1 MTPFQLKIKG
11 ILAGEYIIPQCE
23 INLEDRL
30 WSRQYV
36 EEYENITDK
45 EKAEQLKKYKE
56 YQREYHREYYRRKLA
71 KGKKP
76 QEHTTPESTKGRVKK
91 YNSKVCIYFGK
102 EVKLG
107 TLIQRLFKLYGSYPE
122 ATKRAKEYLCE
133 S

>member
-1 MTPFQLKIKG
+1 M
-11 ILAGEYIIPQCE
+11 IPQCDV
-23 INLEDRL
+23 NLENRL
-30 WSRQYV
+30 WERQYIIEDV
-36 EEYENITDK
+36 NLTEDEEERIR
-45 EKAEQLKKYKE
+45 KYKE

-91 YNSKVCIYFGK
+91 YNSKICVYFGQ

-122 ATKRAKEYLCE
+122 ATKKAKQYLRQ

>member
-1 MTPFQLKIKG
+1 MTKFQLRLKG
-11 ILAGEYIIPQCE
+11 ILEGTYMVPQQD
-23 INLEDRL
+23 INLENRL
-30 WSRQYV
+30 WERQYLIEDV
-36 EEYENITDK
+36 NLTEDEA
-45 EKAEQLKKYKE
+45 EKIKKYKE

-76 QEHTTPESTKGRVKK
+76 QEHTTPESTKGRVRK

-122 ATKRAKEYLCE
+122 ATKRAKEFLRE

>member
-1 MTPFQLKIKG
+1 MTLFQKKIQG
-11 ILAGEYIIPQCE
+11 ILEGTYMVSQSDV
-23 INLEDRL
+23 NLEQRL
-30 WSRQYV
+30 WERHYG
-36 EEYENITDK
+36 EEDVIIGNEEEERIR
-45 EKAEQLKKYKE
+45 KYKE

-76 QEHTTPESTKGRVKK
+76 QEHTTPESTKGRVRK
-91 YNSKVCIYFGK
+91 YNSKICDYFGQ

-122 ATKRAKEYLCE
+122 ATKKAKEYLRQ

>member
-1 MTPFQLKIKG
+1 MTKFQLKLKG
-11 ILAGEYIIPQCE
+11 ILEGTYIIPQCDV
-23 INLEDRL
+23 NLEQRL
-30 WSRQYV
+30 WDRYLIEDV
-36 EEYENITDK
+36 NLTEDE
-45 EKAEQLKKYKE
+45 AERIRKYKE

-91 YNSKVCIYFGK
+91 YNSKVCDYFGE

-122 ATKRAKEYLCE
+122 ATKKAKEYLRQ

>member
-1 MTPFQLKIKG
+1 MTTFQLKIKG
-11 ILAGEYIIPQCE
+11 ILEGTYIVPQQE
-23 INLEDRL
+23 INLENRL
-30 WSRQYV
+30 WERQYSI
-36 EEYENITDK
+36 EDESLTE
-45 EKAEQLKKYKE
+45 EKAEKIKKYKE

-71 KGKKP
+71 KNKKP

-91 YNSKVCIYFGK
+91 YNSKICIYFGE

-122 ATKRAKEYLCE
+122 ATKRAKEYLRQ

>member
-1 MTPFQLKIKG
+1 MTNFQRKIKG
-11 ILAGEYIIPQCE
+11 ILDGTYIIPQCDL
-23 INLEDRL
+23 NLENRL
-30 WSRQYV
+30 WMRHYSDEDADSDED
-36 EEYENITDK
+36 EEERIRK
-45 EKAEQLKKYKE
+45 FKE

-76 QEHTTPESTKGRVKK
+76 QEHTTPESTKSRVKK
-91 YNSKVCIYFGK
+91 YNSKVCIYMGK

-122 ATKRAKEYLCE
+122 ATKKAKEYIRQ

>member
-1 MTPFQLKIKG
+1 MTLFQKKIQG
-11 ILAGEYIIPQCE
+11 ILDGTYIIPQQDV
-23 INLEDRL
+23 NLEQRL
-30 WSRQYV
+30 WDRYLIEDV
-36 EEYENITDK
+36 NLTEDE
-45 EKAEQLKKYKE
+45 AEQLKKYKE

-76 QEHTTPESTKGRVKK
+76 QEHTTPESTKSRVKK
-91 YNSKVCIYFGK
+91 YNSKICFYFGE

-122 ATKRAKEYLCE
+122 ATKRAKEYLRQ

>member
-1 MTPFQLKIKG
+1 MTLFQKKIQG
-11 ILAGEYIIPQCE
+11 ILEGTYIIPQQD
-23 INLEDRL
+23 INLENRL
-30 WSRQYV
+30 WERQYAI
-36 EEYENITDK
+36 EDENLTED
-45 EKAEQLKKYKE
+45 KAEQLKKYKE

-76 QEHTTPESTKGRVKK
+76 QEHTTPESTKNRVHK
-91 YNSKVCIYFGK
+91 YNSKVCIYFGQ

-122 ATKRAKEYLCE
+122 ATKRAKQYIRE